1 MNLRD
6 EHTSNAFPPS
16 STETLSLSNVW
27 ANQLC
32 CSREVGSRLGPFLND
47 IIQLIVQATAVED
60 NDELR
65 EECLQAFESYARQC
79 PQDFAAHVDVV
90 RMIMS
95 VLAH

>member
-1 MNLRD
+1 MPFHHQVLK
-6 EHTSNAFPPS
+6 HYFCLTYGLTS
-16 STETLSLSNVW
+16 
-27 ANQLC
+27 C